1 MKHQEVVKPFS
12 WTGLPPVRSYPD
24 RRARLGALAPLRNFV
39 STVESAK
46 SSGAPW
52 EKTIVVSPLLEG
64 KPKPRRI
71 APASKCEHVDLR
83 ESHRPFN
90 MGMAVY
96 AKIELWSLRY
106 LKALE
111 A

>member
-1 MKHQEVVKPFS
+1 M
-12 WTGLPPVRSYPD
+12 
-24 RRARLGALAPLRNFV
+24 
-39 STVESAK
+39 
-46 SSGAPW
+46 
-52 EKTIVVSPLLEG
+52 VSPLLEG